1 MTRRLLITGAA
12 GFIGAAV
19 AEAAMARGH
28 AVTGLDRRAGA
39 GAFDCVVADVTDR
52 RVVAAAATGCD
63 AIIHLAAVVGPDP
76 ARADPAAATAINV
89 DGTLAVL
96 EAARTHGLQAVC
108 VSTATLYGR
117 RHDLAPLDETA
128 PVEPVSVYDA
138 TKYMAEIL
146 VGTYRKTFG
155 TNAASFRTSFV
166 YGLGHSTGDY
176 YVHRLLAGEREI
188 DDVGAEHPCDFTYVH
203 DLALGLVQAAEAE
216 GLPEPV
222 YNLSGG
228 RLLTR
233 GDLARA
239 VLAHF
244 PDAVIRQT
252 PGVDPGRHLRG
263 VCLIER
269 AARDFGYAPRFSLEA
284 GIADMVRRGRE
295 RAAA

>member
-1 MTRRLLITGAA
+1 MSRNILVTGAA

-19 AEAAMARGH
+19 AEAALARGH
-28 AVTGLDRRAGA
+28 TVTGLDRRPGL
-39 GAFDCVVADVTDR
+39 GAFPSRVADVTDR
-52 RVVAAAATGCD
+52 AAVAEAAMGCD

-96 EAARTHGLQAVC
+96 EAARAQNLQAVC

-117 RHDLAPLDETA
+117 RPDLEPLDETA
-128 PVEPVSVYDA
+128 PVDPVSVYDA

-146 VGTYRKTFG
+146 CGTYRKTFG
-155 TNAASFRTSFV
+155 TNVASFRTSFV

-176 YVHRLLAGEREI
+176 YVERLLAGEREI
-188 DDVGAEHPCDFTYVH
+188 EDVGAAHPCDFTYVH
-203 DLALGLVQAAEAE
+203 DLALGLVQAAERD

-228 RLLTR
+228 VLLTR
-233 GDLARA
+233 GDLAEV

-244 PDAVIRQT
+244 PGAAIRQT
-252 PGVDPGRHLRG
+252 PGTDPRRHLRG
-263 VCLIER
+263 VCRIER
-269 AARDFGYAPRFSLEA
+269 AARDFGYAPRHSLQE
-284 GIADMVRRGRE
+284 GIADMVRRGRD
-295 RAAA
+295 RSAA